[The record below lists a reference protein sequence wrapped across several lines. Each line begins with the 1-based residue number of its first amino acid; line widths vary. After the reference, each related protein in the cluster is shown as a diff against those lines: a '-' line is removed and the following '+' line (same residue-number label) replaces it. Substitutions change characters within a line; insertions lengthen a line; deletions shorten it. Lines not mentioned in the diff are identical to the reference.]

1 MGQLGTSKIYSVFE
15 FVNWALQ
22 QSKIN
27 YEVRETEDQL
37 RIWNLDGGR
46 QIIEKERNISDSK
59 RIMMADRKKVIK
71 VFGENKLTYGEELV
85 RILFKEYDKYSNYI

>member
-1 MGQLGTSKIYSVFE
+1 MGQLCTSKIYSVFE